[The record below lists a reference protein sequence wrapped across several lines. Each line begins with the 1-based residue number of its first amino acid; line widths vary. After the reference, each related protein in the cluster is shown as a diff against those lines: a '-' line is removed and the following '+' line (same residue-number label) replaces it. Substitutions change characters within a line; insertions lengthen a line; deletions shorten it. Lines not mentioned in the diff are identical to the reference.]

1 MKMPTL
7 YEHIN
12 KGKEILKQQQEVASI
27 FGTTRTCMRFKK
39 ENKEEPI
46 LLEKDGWVLRYFNI
60 RPHNTSDY
68 ILYRQEDVDKYEF
81 YESIPVIEFN
91 CDNET
96 LKFNKFCHST
106 ILKNIP
112 DVVHTLIKEFIESD
126 NQTSDTKP
134 VPVKYLK
141 LYIAVLEDC
150 PDYMVP
156 TLVAHSVLGAH
167 LDFLIRDNRGLYED
181 WLHNSFRKCV
191 IRVNR
196 KEFEK
201 IKQLGKV
208 YLGHENTTLGGEKSC
223 AVIYPMFNDEVPN
236 VLKFSKLWKPN

>member
-1 MKMPTL
+1 MPTL

-12 KGKEILKQQQEVASI
+12 KGKEILKQQEVASI

-68 ILYRQEDVDKYEF
+68 ILYRQEDVDKYKF

-134 VPVKYLK
+134 
-141 LYIAVLEDC
+141 
-150 PDYMVP
+150 
-156 TLVAHSVLGAH
+156 
-167 LDFLIRDNRGLYED
+167 
-181 WLHNSFRKCV
+181 
-191 IRVNR
+191 
-196 KEFEK
+196 
-201 IKQLGKV
+201 
-208 YLGHENTTLGGEKSC
+208 
-223 AVIYPMFNDEVPN
+223 
-236 VLKFSKLWKPN
+236 